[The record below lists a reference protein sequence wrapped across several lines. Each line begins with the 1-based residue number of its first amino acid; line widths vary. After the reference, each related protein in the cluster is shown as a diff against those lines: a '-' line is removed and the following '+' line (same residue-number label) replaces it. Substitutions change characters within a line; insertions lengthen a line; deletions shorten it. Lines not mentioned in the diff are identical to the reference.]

1 MNRDI
6 MIQILQK
13 LFILVEGLL
22 FLLGVLGFIIIIGNY
37 IVGEKFLSI
46 DFEMYQLMM
55 DRIFIACGF
64 IYIALQITKL
74 K

>member
-22 FLLGVLGFIIIIGNY
+22 FSLCVLAFIIIIGNY
-37 IVGEKFLSI
+37 IAGENFLSI
-46 DFEMYQLMM
+46 DFKIYQLMM
-55 DRIFIACGF
+55 ERAFITCGF
-64 IYIALQITKL
+64 IYVALQITKL